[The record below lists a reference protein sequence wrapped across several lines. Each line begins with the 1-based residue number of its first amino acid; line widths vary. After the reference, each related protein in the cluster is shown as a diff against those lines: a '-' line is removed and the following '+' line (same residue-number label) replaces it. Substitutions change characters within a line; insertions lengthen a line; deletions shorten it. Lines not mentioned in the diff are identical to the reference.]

1 VSAPRRQADEA
12 GRLDG
17 PRPTIEALFR
27 AHFND
32 VYRMVRRLLGPGA
45 IPADVEDVTQQ
56 VFIAA
61 QRSLPGFRGESKP
74 STWLYAISAKVVL
87 TQLQSWRRA
96 RRLQRA
102 LEAQQSVPDHIFG
115 PDEVL
120 MQQREL
126 VRVWRCLM
134 RIKPK
139 KRMVYV
145 LHEFE
150 GRSGPEIAEI
160 LSIPEN
166 TVWTRLYHARK
177 ELLDLLR
184 RTERE
189 TSP

>member
-1 VSAPRRQADEA
+1 
-12 GRLDG
+12 
-17 PRPTIEALFR
+17 
-27 AHFND
+27 
-32 VYRMVRRLLGPGA
+32 
-45 IPADVEDVTQQ
+45 
-56 VFIAA
+56 
-61 QRSLPGFRGESKP
+61 
-74 STWLYAISAKVVL
+74 LYAISVRVVL
-87 TQLQSWRRA
+87 TQLESWQRA
-96 RRLQRA
+96 RRLRRA
-102 LEAQQSVPDHIFG
+102 LEAQQAVPDHLFG

-134 RIKPK
+134 RVKPK

-160 LSIPEN
+160 LGIPEN
-166 TVWTRLYHARK
+166 TVWTRLHHAKK